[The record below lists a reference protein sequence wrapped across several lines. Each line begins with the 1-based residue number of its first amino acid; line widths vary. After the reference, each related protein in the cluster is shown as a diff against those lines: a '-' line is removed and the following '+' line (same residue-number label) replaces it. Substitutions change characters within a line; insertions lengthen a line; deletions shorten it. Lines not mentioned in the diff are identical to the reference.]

1 MALDTGT
8 IHKEGNISSSV
19 RFMRA
24 IVAIVML
31 AYPLVTNTANF
42 DLLAVLPL
50 VAIYPMF
57 TAIVGW
63 DPIQFALET
72 AETRGKTKLL
82 NAVARITLVVISTM
96 MIAAVLTISDKYTG
110 WYIL

>member
-8 IHKEGNISSSV
+8 IHKEGNISSRE

-24 IVAIVML
+24 VVAIVML
-31 AYPLVTNTANF
+31 AYPLVTDTVF
-42 DLLAVLPL
+42 DGLLAVLPL
-50 VAIYPMF
+50 VVIYPMF

-72 AETRGKTKLL
+72 AETSDKTKLL
-82 NAVARITLVVISTM
+82 HSVARIALIVLSTM